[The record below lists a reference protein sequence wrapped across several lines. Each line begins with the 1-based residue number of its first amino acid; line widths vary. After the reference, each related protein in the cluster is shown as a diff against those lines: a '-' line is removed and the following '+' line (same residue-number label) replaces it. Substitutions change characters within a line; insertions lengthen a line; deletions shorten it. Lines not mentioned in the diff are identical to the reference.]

1 MGSLSIGVDLVPNG
15 LKGDKMAKIKM
26 CKIGEVAKQLS
37 VTERTVYSWVKDKK
51 IIANKI
57 GNKWQFTQEEVDY
70 IKKNGLRG

>member
-1 MGSLSIGVDLVPNG
+1 MDK
-15 LKGDKMAKIKM
+15 KGDIMAKIKM

-57 GNKWQFTQEEVDY
+57 GNKWQFTQEEIDF